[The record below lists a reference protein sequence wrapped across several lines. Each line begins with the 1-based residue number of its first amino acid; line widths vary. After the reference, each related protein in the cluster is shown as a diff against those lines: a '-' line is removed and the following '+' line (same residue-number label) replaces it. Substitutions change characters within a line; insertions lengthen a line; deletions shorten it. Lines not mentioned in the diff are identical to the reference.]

1 MENRSYALA
10 AGVFVLVMG
19 AALALTVWWFAEERE
34 ETRDYILVSKGNIDN
49 LNVHAGVRF
58 RGMAAGRV
66 TDIRLDPEDPRNILV
81 HVSIRKEL
89 PVTRGTTAKLASQG
103 VTGIA
108 YIQLEDFGDDPR
120 PLDYQPD
127 KPPRLPLKPSDF
139 TKITEA
145 TMEAMQGLETMSRQ
159 LDDFLSEE
167 NRGRFDKMVVQLE
180 AIVGGVDQS
189 LAEMPATL
197 EAIQGLASP
206 ENRDR
211 LAGLLEN
218 FEQVGA
224 EAVPAV
230 QELRKLLASLD
241 AMSARVETVVD
252 DFGRDLHGAGD
263 HLQADTLPR
272 LDRLLEDLSVGSR
285 RLGYFL
291 EELEQSPQLLLRGR
305 GEREPGPGESGR

>member
-19 AALALTVWWFAEERE
+19 AALALTVWWFAEARE

-58 RGMAAGRV
+58 RGMAAGKV
-66 TDIRLDPEDPRNILV
+66 TDIRLDPEDPRHILV
-81 HVSIRKEL
+81 NISIRKEL

-120 PLDYQPD
+120 PLDYPPE

-139 TKITEA
+139 TQITEA
-145 TMEAMQGLETMSRQ
+145 TMEAMQGLETMSRH
-159 LDDFLSEE
+159 LADFLSEE
-167 NRGRFDKMVVQLE
+167 NRGRFDKMLVQLE

-230 QELRKLLASLD
+230 QELRELLASLD
-241 AMSARVETVVD
+241 AMSVRVETAVD
-252 DFGRDLHGAGD
+252 EFGRDLHGAGD

-272 LDRLLEDLSVGSR
+272 IDRLLEDLSVGSR

-291 EELEQSPQLLLRGR
+291 EELEKSPQLLLRGR